1 MHWPPIQK
9 PLRHAR
15 IQSPFKISVVNQL
28 QAIQAIQGDD
38 MNNDPLLTFKQY
50 HAASIQSAIDKE
62 EPSMPSIQRDKKD
75 VQSII
80 DTASAKDLF
89 AIDLNTTS
97 QRSEV
102 MRHIDTALRSK
113 QHVTVAIIK
122 H

>member
-1 MHWPPIQK
+1 
-9 PLRHAR
+9 
-15 IQSPFKISVVNQL
+15 
-28 QAIQAIQGDD
+28 
-38 MNNDPLLTFKQY
+38 MNSDPLMTFKQY

-62 EPSMPSIQRDKKD
+62 DPIMASIQRDKKD

-80 DTASAKDLF
+80 DTATPKDLF

-102 MRHIDTALRSK
+102 MRYIDTALRSK

>member
-1 MHWPPIQK
+1 MLTFIDYIQTPEQERQTIK
-9 PLRHAR
+9 
-15 IQSPFKISVVNQL
+15 QL

-38 MNNDPLLTFKQY
+38 MNNDQLLTFKQY

-62 EPSMPSIQRDKKD
+62 EPNMASIQRDKKD

-80 DTASAKDLF
+80 GTASPKDLF
-89 AIDLNTTS
+89 AIDLNTTN

-102 MRHIDTALRSK
+102 MRYIDTALRSK

>member
-1 MHWPPIQK
+1 M
-9 PLRHAR
+9 
-15 IQSPFKISVVNQL
+15 
-28 QAIQAIQGDD
+28 
-38 MNNDPLLTFKQY
+38 TFKQY

-62 EPSMPSIQRDKKD
+62 DPIMASIQRDKKD

-80 DTASAKDLF
+80 DTATPKDLF

-102 MRHIDTALRSK
+102 MRYIDTALRSK